1 MKNRVEI
8 GDGNLKKYNL
18 ETLMNIFNGKYL
30 KVSKHKGYE
39 YKFGFSYLKNL
50 YILRYHDKGEK
61 YNLECEMEGKG
72 DTSEVLKYFDFIL
85 NFWYHSYIHNKIIS
99 FYFSI
104 MEVGPIPCPKHP
116 Q

>member
-85 NFWYHSYIHNKIIS
+85 NF
-99 FYFSI
+99 
-104 MEVGPIPCPKHP
+104 
-116 Q
+116 